1 VTDNKVGLRDPFPPE
16 QIGKLPKI
24 TCGDCAR
31 NKTAKVC
38 DNHKKKRCR
47 TCQNWITTEHIH
59 VDYVGHAHVT
69 ERLLAVDPAWTWKP
83 LTFQNNGVPALDD
96 TGGLWIE
103 LTINGISRIG
113 YGDAP
118 GKSGGLAVKEAI
130 GDAIRNAAMRFG
142 VALDLWKKELPAPVD
157 DVPSRPVERV
167 EQTEEE
173 KKAEVR
179 GQIALISKRKGKT
192 VDEVAGD
199 FATWSRGTGIRD
211 ASVALL
217 VEYRDHLQQA
227 AQS

>member
-1 VTDNKVGLRDPFPPE
+1 VTDKVDLRTPFPAKA
-16 QIGKLPKI
+16 IGKLPKI
-24 TCGDCAR
+24 TCPACS
-31 NKTAKVC
+31 KSQKKVC
-38 DNHKKKRCR
+38 DDHKKAKCR
-47 TCQNWITTEHIH
+47 TCKNYITSEHWH
-59 VDYVGHAHVT
+59 ADFVGHAHVT
-69 ERLLAVDPAWTWKP
+69 ERLLDVDPEWTWEP
-83 LTFQNNGVPALDD
+83 VSFQSNGVPGFDD
-96 TGGLWIE
+96 NGGIWIK
-103 LTINGISRIG
+103 LTVNGITRLG

-157 DVPSRPVERV
+157 DVPTRQVERV

-179 GQIALISKRKGKT
+179 GQIALIARRQGRS
-192 VDEVAGD
+192 VDDVAGD

-211 ASVALL
+211 ASLALL
-217 VEYRDHLQQA
+217 VEYREHLQQP